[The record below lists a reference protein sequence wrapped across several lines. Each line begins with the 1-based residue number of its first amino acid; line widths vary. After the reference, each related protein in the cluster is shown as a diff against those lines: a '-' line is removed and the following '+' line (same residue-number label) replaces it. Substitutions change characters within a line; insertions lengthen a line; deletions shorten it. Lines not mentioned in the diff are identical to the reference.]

1 MPLTW
6 CIPSLSF
13 QVARPTYIITV
24 DKCCFHSMI
33 FYNLLSVVSSI
44 TYAVLNYFLR
54 HPASK
59 ACWDLEKCLCWKTQL
74 NGERKC
80 LIYLWCIIQKKYA
93 QLWSICWSMLSC
105 AVFEADPDKTEADP
119 DKTEAVKASPTP
131 WEAGKIAVVRFHY
144 LPPQQHELSEWTP
157 NCTSHACLLTG
168 RTNCH
173 C

>member
-105 AVFEADPDKTEADP
+105 AVFEFLVHKKQLFCGPITLTSKALLDM
-119 DKTEAVKASPTP
+119 AVGISFRKSKKWSKESFQGGEQP
-131 WEAGKIAVVRFHY
+131 KIKLLVRV
-144 LPPQQHELSEWTP
+144 SWV
-157 NCTSHACLLTG
+157 S
-168 RTNCH
+168 
-173 C
+173 